1 MSSLNNLIEPP
12 LENCTPKTF
21 GKVFE
26 SPVQPVQ
33 ARSRIVASPT
43 YLHSNGRSSNL
54 IDAPAPHILT
64 LSSPMCK
71 WPRLS
76 THPMASVKHR
86 KHGTSPLSQP
96 SPNIHVT
103 DNEKSDYNRTDEIN
117 WDVHDEQVNK
127 LKTRLLPNYWES
139 LQEAPCSIIRISTR
153 LYLIQDWNVRF
164 GYLIVK
170 SSLHSFTDIFI

>member
-1 MSSLNNLIEPP
+1 
-12 LENCTPKTF
+12 
-21 GKVFE
+21 
-26 SPVQPVQ
+26 
-33 ARSRIVASPT
+33 
-43 YLHSNGRSSNL
+43 
-54 IDAPAPHILT
+54 
-64 LSSPMCK
+64 
-71 WPRLS
+71 
-76 THPMASVKHR
+76 MASVKHR

-96 SPNIHVT
+96 SPNIHIT
-103 DNEKSDYNRTDEIN
+103 DNEKGDYNRTDEIN
-117 WDVHDEQVNK
+117 WDVRDEQVNK